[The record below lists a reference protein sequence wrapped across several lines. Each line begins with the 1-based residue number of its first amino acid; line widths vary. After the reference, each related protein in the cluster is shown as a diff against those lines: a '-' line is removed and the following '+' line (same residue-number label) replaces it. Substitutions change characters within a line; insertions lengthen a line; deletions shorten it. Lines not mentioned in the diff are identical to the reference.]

1 MTQEEMQKMTRKE
14 WRAYSKRMKALE
26 RRDQKFPSLTT
37 HEENR
42 ELIDWNWEKTRR
54 YNKAAK
60 IPIVISIVGWSITLI
75 CLIIKI
81 CLVVTGK

>member
-42 ELIDWNWEKTRR
+42 ELIDWNWEKARR

-60 IPIVISIVGWSITLI
+60 IPIVISIVGWSITFI
-75 CLIIKI
+75 CLIIKLI
-81 CLVVTGK
+81 LVVTGR